1 MSDYTNYDNLAFDP
15 HKQELLKEV
24 SVMDL
29 RDQLDAKE
37 QMIKNLKALLA
48 ECRQKMFEA
57 EKNYGFDDSIIDI
70 LTPEMDKIDDLFN
83 TENKE

>member
-1 MSDYTNYDNLAFDP
+1 MSNLEELNYAII
-15 HKQELLKEV
+15 
-24 SVMDL
+24 SDL
-29 RDQLDAKE
+29 RDQIEAKE

-83 TENKE
+83 TENKKWNTKKYFWQR